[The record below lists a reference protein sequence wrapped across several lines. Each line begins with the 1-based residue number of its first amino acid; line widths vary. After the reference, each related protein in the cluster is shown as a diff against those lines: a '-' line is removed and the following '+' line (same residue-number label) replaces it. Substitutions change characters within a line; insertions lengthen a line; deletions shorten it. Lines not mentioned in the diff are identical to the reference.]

1 MSILSFLKPKDTSP
15 ASVLPIK
22 TDIHS
27 HLIPAID
34 DGVQSIEESLT
45 VLREM
50 EALGYEK
57 VITTPHS
64 MPGTYDNSPENI
76 YVGLEIMREAIKKE
90 GINIQLEAATEY
102 YLDESFVEL
111 IDSGAPLMTFGKKYV
126 LFETPFMNMPPQ
138 LKEVT
143 FKLSLKG
150 YKPVFAHPERY
161 LYLMQSDYLLD
172 ELMDRNII
180 LQLNVIS
187 LTGCYS
193 KPVQKFAEKLIDM
206 KAVQLIGTD
215 CHNIGHINLL
225 KEAVKTKYFK
235 KLMNLDLLNN
245 TL

>member
-1 MSILSFLKPKDTSP
+1 
-15 ASVLPIK
+15 
-22 TDIHS
+22 
-27 HLIPAID
+27 
-34 DGVQSIEESLT
+34 
-45 VLREM
+45 
-50 EALGYEK
+50 
-57 VITTPHS
+57 
-64 MPGTYDNSPENI
+64 
-76 YVGLEIMREAIKKE
+76 
-90 GINIQLEAATEY
+90 
-102 YLDESFVEL
+102 
-111 IDSGAPLMTFGKKYV
+111 
-126 LFETPFMNMPPQ
+126 
-138 LKEVT
+138 
-143 FKLSLKG
+143 
-150 YKPVFAHPERY
+150 
-161 LYLMQSDYLLD
+161 MQSEYLLD

>member
-1 MSILSFLKPKDTSP
+1 LSLLSFLKKKDTSI

-45 VLREM
+45 VLKEM
-50 EALGYEK
+50 ESLGYEK
-57 VITTPHS
+57 VITTPHT

-76 YVGLEIMREAIKKE
+76 YAGLAKMQKAIQAA
-90 GINIQLEAATEY
+90 GINIKLEAATEY

-111 IDSGAPLMTFGKKYV
+111 IDSDAPLMTFGDKHI
-126 LFETPFMNMPPQ
+126 LFETPFMNQPPQ

-143 FKLSLKG
+143 FKLALKG

-161 LYLMQSDYLLD
+161 FYLMQSEYLLE
-172 ELMDRNII
+172 ELINRKI
-180 LQLNVIS
+180 LFQLNIVA

-206 KAVQLIGTD
+206 KAVQLVGTD
-215 CHNIGHINLL
+215 CHNMGHIQLL

-235 KLMNLDLLNN
+235 KLMNLELLNN
-245 TL
+245 SL

>member
-76 YVGLEIMREAIKKE
+76 YAGLEVMREAIKKE

-102 YLDESFVEL
+102 YLDETFVEL
-111 IDSGAPLMTFGKKYV
+111 IDSGAPLMTFGNKHV
-126 LFETPFMNMPPQ
+126 LFETAFMNMPPQ

-161 LYLMQSDYLLD
+161 LYLMQSEYLLD
-172 ELMDRNII
+172 ELMDRNVI
-180 LQLNVIS
+180 LQLNIIS

-206 KAVQLIGTD
+206 KAIKLVGTD
-215 CHNIGHINLL
+215 CHNMGHINLL

-245 TL
+245 SL